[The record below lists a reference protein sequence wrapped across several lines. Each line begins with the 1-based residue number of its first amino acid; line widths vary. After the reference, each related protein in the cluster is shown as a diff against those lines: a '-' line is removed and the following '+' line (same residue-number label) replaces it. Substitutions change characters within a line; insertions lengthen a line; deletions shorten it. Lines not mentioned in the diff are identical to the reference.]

1 MGAEGTGAGAG
12 TTVVDPVVVDP
23 VVPATKET
31 PPADPA
37 PPAKP
42 ETPAKTS
49 IVTAPPEKTEPTEP
63 KDKAPEKYE
72 LTLPEDSLLDKSAI
86 ERTAAEAK
94 EQGLSNDAAQEFL
107 NRQSQALTDHVDKQ
121 SEDWIAEIKADK
133 EIGGD
138 NYGESVEMA
147 RRVVNRFGNDA
158 LRESLNKYGYGN
170 HPEVVRFCANIGKA
184 MGEDKLISGA
194 VKPASPKPKT
204 AADRLYG
211 GKPETAEA

>member
-1 MGAEGTGAGAG
+1 MVEPGA
-12 TTVVDPVVVDP
+12 TVVDPAVTPTVVTPPTV
-23 VVPATKET
+23 T

-37 PPAKP
+37 PPADPKP
-42 ETPAKTS
+42 PVTPPKTS
-49 IVTAPPEKTEPTEP
+49 VVTELPSTPPVEP
-63 KDKAPEKYE
+63 KDKAPEKYD
-72 LTLPEDSLLDKSAI
+72 LNLPEDSLLDKSAI
-86 ERTAAEAK
+86 ERTAAQAK

-107 NRQSQALTDHVDKQ
+107 NQQSQALTDHVDKQ

-133 EIGGD
+133 DIGGD

-158 LRESLNKYGYGN
+158 LKESLTKYGYGN

-194 VKPASPKPKT
+194 VKPASSKPKT
-204 AADRLYG
+204 AAEKLYG
-211 GKPETAEA
+211 KPDITEG